1 MYYTTY
7 SLSLELLF
15 CSFAHSQVCS
25 VLVCSFAHHSFARL
39 LVCSFAR
46 LHVCSLLVCTFA
58 RLLVCSLLVCSFA
71 RCSFAR
77 LLLACLFIAR
87 LHSFITRL
95 LPTCA
100 RRTTAKKRSKALSKE
115 AHARRCG
122 GRAAWAGRKAGQA
135 QTHLSAR
142 DKQGRAGRGGGRAH
156 LRKDEDQYAQKDD
169 RAKE

>member
-1 MYYTTY
+1 MNYITY

-25 VLVCSFAHHSFARL
+25 VLVCSVLVCSSLVCSFARL

-135 QTHLSAR
+135 QTHLSAPVPVER
-142 DKQGRAGRGGGRAH
+142 PCSARS
-156 LRKDEDQYAQKDD
+156 L
-169 RAKE
+169 

>member
-1 MYYTTY
+1 MMKT
-7 SLSLELLF
+7 
-15 CSFAHSQVCS
+15 Q
-25 VLVCSFAHHSFARL
+25 
-39 LVCSFAR
+39 
-46 LHVCSLLVCTFA
+46 
-58 RLLVCSLLVCSFA
+58 
-71 RCSFAR
+71 
-77 LLLACLFIAR
+77 
-87 LHSFITRL
+87 L

-156 LRKDEDQYAQKDD
+156 LRGDEDQYAQKDE